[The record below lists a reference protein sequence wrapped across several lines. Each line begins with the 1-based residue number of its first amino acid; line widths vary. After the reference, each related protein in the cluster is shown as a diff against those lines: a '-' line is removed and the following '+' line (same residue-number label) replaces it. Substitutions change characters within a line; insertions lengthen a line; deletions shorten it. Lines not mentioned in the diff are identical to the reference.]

1 MKKLSL
7 STLLLFLFLLMFGVG
22 RVFAAQSCGTNIDQC
37 TVNLANGATATT
49 NYPTYLDT
57 TLAGSEGPAYTFEQ
71 HTITWNGCTP
81 SPTCSG
87 AVSFSYYAQAT
98 NSGSYT
104 IKISMTGTG
113 TWDNGAIHYSVTG
126 GYAEVDISGQKSSSA
141 AILD

>member
-1 MKKLSL
+1 MQSPD
-7 STLLLFLFLLMFGVG
+7 G
-22 RVFAAQSCGTNIDQC
+22 RRPARCWCFRCGDHTYLARSVPNVRRQC